1 MHKFFYQ
8 LYQLIDKNKITAALA
23 SLVFLLACVFF
34 ASKIHFEEDINQI
47 IPKNEKSDLTAKVL
61 KQLNFSDKIIVI
73 IDNQS
78 SNKGFQLSETADAF
92 LEKIKPLEKDYIKSV
107 QGKVDDDEMSKTF
120 DFVYQN
126 IPLFLDEKD
135 YETISQRISEDS
147 IAKRVEDNYKSLV
160 SPTSLVTKEFIK
172 KDPLGI
178 SFLGLEKLK
187 SLNIDDD
194 FTLENNYV
202 VSKDG
207 NHLLLFLEPKFGGS
221 ETKNNEFLVEKL
233 NEIKSELNQTYNG
246 KTELSYFGSPMIA
259 VANAHQIKTDIQ
271 STIFISLTA
280 LLLLLIVYFRK
291 VLTPIIIFIPTLF
304 AVAVALL
311 VLFITKDKISAISI
325 SVGAI
330 LLGITVD
337 YSLHILTHFKHN
349 HNIKTLYKD
358 LTKPILLSSMTTAIS
373 FLCLVFVRSE
383 ALRDLGVFASISVL
397 CSSIFALIFIPH
409 LYQPKKSDTENKNI
423 LDKIGSYD
431 YEKNKVLLII
441 CGLIILLCVF
451 GFQHVKFN
459 QNIGDLNFV
468 PDDMKASEA
477 KLEKLSDITSK
488 SIYVISYGGSEEE
501 ALSKNSKL
509 TTLLQKEKDEN
520 KILNYNSIGQIVLS
534 KEDQQKK
541 INRWNAFWTPK
552 LKQNVLSEL
561 IKNGHQFQFKTSA
574 FDDFSRMLNQS
585 YKPIPISDYQN
596 LKALQLS
603 EMMNAD
609 NGFYT
614 VSTLVKVDESNRQ
627 NVLND
632 IKKSDDFLAIDRQ
645 QMNETFLGL
654 LKDDFLTLINYSLLA
669 IFAIILL
676 VFRRLELALLAM
688 LPIVL
693 TGMVTAGLL
702 YFFGLQLNIFST
714 IVCTLVFGVGVDFSI
729 FLTQALQKEYTT
741 GEKELPTYR
750 VSIMLAILTTIL
762 AIGVLIF
769 AKHPALHSVAS
780 VALIGMFSVIVITL
794 VLYPFLFNLLITKRA
809 KKGISPIGLRHF
821 LMSAFA
827 FTYYGLGGIV
837 FSFFGQFFIPKT
849 KGKSREQVKKIMA
862 KFLRSVLYT
871 NPFVEKRVINNHNE
885 IWEKPAVI
893 IANHTS
899 SLDTIT
905 MALATHKIIYLVN
918 DWVFKSP
925 VFGKLV
931 QTLGFYPVSQGIE
944 NGTEQLMEKVKEG
957 YSLMIF
963 PEATRSKDNAVK
975 RFHKGAFYL
984 AEQFNLD
991 ILPVYIH
998 GNSEVLPKDDYIIY
1012 DGSITVK
1019 VGERIDKD
1027 DIAFGK
1033 DYSEKTKKI
1042 NAHFREEFTKLRHE
1056 IEDENYFRK
1065 ALFLSFLYKENE
1077 IIKEV
1082 KKDFGL
1088 NKTSYFNLNQHIG
1101 KNDVVLHLS
1110 KDYGQVDVLLTLQEA
1125 QRKVFSFN
1133 QNETNRKI
1141 ALQNYFLKRR
1151 SIKYLNS
1158 IDEFQKEADVLL
1170 ISDGSFN
1177 IDTIKTLPKKIIF
1190 LNVPSS
1196 MEKFNQYSLQFQ
1208 SENITVYALNQ

>member
-1 MHKFFYQ
+1 
-8 LYQLIDKNKITAALA
+8 
-23 SLVFLLACVFF
+23 
-34 ASKIHFEEDINQI
+34 
-47 IPKNEKSDLTAKVL
+47 
-61 KQLNFSDKIIVI
+61 
-73 IDNQS
+73 
-78 SNKGFQLSETADAF
+78 
-92 LEKIKPLEKDYIKSV
+92 
-107 QGKVDDDEMSKTF
+107 
-120 DFVYQN
+120 
-126 IPLFLDEKD
+126 
-135 YETISQRISEDS
+135 
-147 IAKRVEDNYKSLV
+147 
-160 SPTSLVTKEFIK
+160 
-172 KDPLGI
+172 
-178 SFLGLEKLK
+178 
-187 SLNIDDD
+187 
-194 FTLENNYV
+194 
-202 VSKDG
+202 
-207 NHLLLFLEPKFGGS
+207 
-221 ETKNNEFLVEKL
+221 
-233 NEIKSELNQTYNG
+233 
-246 KTELSYFGSPMIA
+246 
-259 VANAHQIKTDIQ
+259 
-271 STIFISLTA
+271 
-280 LLLLLIVYFRK
+280 
-291 VLTPIIIFIPTLF
+291 
-304 AVAVALL
+304 
-311 VLFITKDKISAISI
+311 
-325 SVGAI
+325 
-330 LLGITVD
+330 
-337 YSLHILTHFKHN
+337 
-349 HNIKTLYKD
+349 
-358 LTKPILLSSMTTAIS
+358 
-373 FLCLVFVRSE
+373 
-383 ALRDLGVFASISVL
+383 
-397 CSSIFALIFIPH
+397 
-409 LYQPKKSDTENKNI
+409 
-423 LDKIGSYD
+423 
-431 YEKNKVLLII
+431 
-441 CGLIILLCVF
+441 
-451 GFQHVKFN
+451 
-459 QNIGDLNFV
+459 
-468 PDDMKASEA
+468 
-477 KLEKLSDITSK
+477 
-488 SIYVISYGGSEEE
+488 
-501 ALSKNSKL
+501 
-509 TTLLQKEKDEN
+509 
-520 KILNYNSIGQIVLS
+520 
-534 KEDQQKK
+534 
-541 INRWNAFWTPK
+541 
-552 LKQNVLSEL
+552 
-561 IKNGHQFQFKTSA
+561 
-574 FDDFSRMLNQS
+574 
-585 YKPIPISDYQN
+585 
-596 LKALQLS
+596 
-603 EMMNAD
+603 
-609 NGFYT
+609 
-614 VSTLVKVDESNRQ
+614 
-627 NVLND
+627 
-632 IKKSDDFLAIDRQ
+632 
-645 QMNETFLGL
+645 
-654 LKDDFLTLINYSLLA
+654 
-669 IFAIILL
+669 
-676 VFRRLELALLAM
+676 
-688 LPIVL
+688 
-693 TGMVTAGLL
+693 
-702 YFFGLQLNIFST
+702 
-714 IVCTLVFGVGVDFSI
+714 
-729 FLTQALQKEYTT
+729 
-741 GEKELPTYR
+741 
-750 VSIMLAILTTIL
+750 
-762 AIGVLIF
+762 
-769 AKHPALHSVAS
+769 
-780 VALIGMFSVIVITL
+780 
-794 VLYPFLFNLLITKRA
+794 
-809 KKGISPIGLRHF
+809 
-821 LMSAFA
+821 MSAFA

-871 NPFVEKRVINNHNE
+871 NPFVKKSVINNHNE
-885 IWEKPAVI
+885 TWEKPAVI

-1019 VGERIDKD
+1019 VGERIDKG

-1042 NAHFREEFTKLRHE
+1042 NAHFREEFAKLRHE

-1088 NKTSYFNLNQHIG
+1088 NKTSYFNLNRHIG